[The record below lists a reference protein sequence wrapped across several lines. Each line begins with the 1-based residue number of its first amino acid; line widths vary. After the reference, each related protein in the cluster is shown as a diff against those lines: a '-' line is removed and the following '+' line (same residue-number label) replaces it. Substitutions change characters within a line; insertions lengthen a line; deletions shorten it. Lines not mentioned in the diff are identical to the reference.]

1 MKTNDKMMNM
11 TRILARVND
20 GRSGKSLPMLEYKV
34 YHKGF
39 EPFISFLSI
48 TWTRPTLQPL
58 NKALLEVLL
67 IESTHIAL
75 IIFPLGLRRKTTQ
88 NYQAPLANNF
98 KSQNITNSQ
107 VIEKKKKILNSK
119 HSLCLLATENNSQ
132 ENKFPNS

>member
-1 MKTNDKMMNM
+1 MKTNEKMMNM

-20 GRSGKSLPMLEYKV
+20 GRSGKNLPMLEYKV

-88 NYQAPLANNF
+88 DYPAPLANILQNF
-98 KSQNITNSQ
+98 TNSQ
-107 VIEKKKKILNSK
+107 V
-119 HSLCLLATENNSQ
+119 A
-132 ENKFPNS
+132 